1 MSTKREEMINL
12 LNKLQHDPNNRFY
25 IDYFSEKDKNPFEW
39 KTVLE
44 GSIGSIYENGYYMIK
59 IRFTEN
65 YPQDSPKI
73 FFLNRIFH
81 PHINQSDGYACI
93 SPFLPIRPRDN
104 NIISVLECVDNFFI
118 NYDSCVERA
127 YSQEPLYILMKD
139 RDEFIKIAKKWVKD
153 YAKIEDLNKYYD
165 I

>member
-59 IRFTEN
+59 IIFTEN
-65 YPQDSPKI
+65 YPQIRPYI
-73 FFLNRIFH
+73 YFLNKIFH
-81 PHINQSDGYACI
+81 PHINQNSGIACI
-93 SPFLPIRPRDN
+93 LPIWLIDN

-118 NYDSCVERA
+118 NYDSCVDHGYNQGPRD
-127 YSQEPLYILMKD
+127 ILMKD